1 MSSRCHQHGAGMWRL
16 RVSCRGA
23 SSVNLHGGG
32 SSGTARHQRME
43 RISSSGT
50 RTLSQARSAVNAGV
64 PRDPAT
70 VPAPPYSLADSV
82 RRSARKASTSP
93 PLPPPYFRASACDS
107 ATAASRGSRAPG
119 NPGTGRPVFRPPLA
133 AMPVWRPAVPRKAPF
148 RRGARNPRC
157 SWVRASPT
165 GSASRRARAART
177 DAGPDSG
184 GQRARRSCQVIPP
197 WPR

>member
-1 MSSRCHQHGAGMWRL
+1 M
-16 RVSCRGA
+16 SCRGA

-64 PRDPAT
+64 PRNAAV

-82 RRSARKASTSP
+82 RRSARKASTSS

-107 ATAASRGSRAPG
+107 ATAASRGL
-119 NPGTGRPVFRPPLA
+119 GRPAIRDRGDPCFARLWR
-133 AMPVWRPAVPRKAPF
+133 AMPVCWRPAVPREAPF